1 MKNKKQYYVYLLCN
15 NNNTTLYTGITSNLK
30 KRVWEHKHKVVKGFS
45 QRYNIGKL
53 VYYEIFDDPEMAIVR
68 EKQIKAGSREKKIQ
82 LIVSLNPEWQDLY
95 DVL

>member
-30 KRVWEHKHKVVKGFS
+30 KRVWEHKYKVVKGFS

-82 LIVSLNPEWQDLY
+82 LVVSLNPEWQDLY

>member
-15 NNNTTLYTGITSNLK
+15 KNNTTLYTGITSNLK
-30 KRVWEHKHKVVKGFS
+30 KRVWEHKYKVVKGFS